1 MKTIKVRISTEFRAR
16 WTWCSCSDVGFV
28 SSRLSIVES
37 TGITTS
43 KLHKRSDSPSQPS
56 WNLTELFDTIS
67 ANPCECHAATA
78 GCKAGKKKETNR
90 WRTWNGK
97 DEPWKFCHF
106 SKYTWECWNVEM
118 LCLNEFPMNYIFF
131 FAYFYIFCIPWR
143 FWDEIEVVNISFA
156 PCILLIPNFFIWSFL
171 FFFRGKYLEPK
182 GFTRGESTPKD
193 ETILQRSGVRG
204 DEASCD
210 ILAPSSKIVSFER
223 IANARVLF
231 PRMRK
236 VDSRDTR

>member
-1 MKTIKVRISTEFRAR
+1 MPRCHR
-16 WTWCSCSDVGFV
+16 
-28 SSRLSIVES
+28 RLQ
-37 TGITTS
+37 G
-43 KLHKRSDSPSQPS
+43 
-56 WNLTELFDTIS
+56 W
-67 ANPCECHAATA
+67 
-78 GCKAGKKKETNR
+78 KKEGNEPMTDVER
-90 WRTWNGK
+90 KGRTVEILSFFPNTL
-97 DEPWKFCHF
+97 E
-106 SKYTWECWNVEM
+106 NVETLR

>member
-16 WTWCSCSDVGFV
+16 WTWCSRSDVGFV

-90 WRTWNGK
+90 WRNGK

-106 SKYTWECWNVEM
+106 SKYTWECWNVEIM
-118 LCLNEFPMNYIFF
+118 FKRVSNELYIFLRLFLYILYSLEILRRDRSGQYF
-131 FAYFYIFCIPWR
+131 FRSMHSSNSKLFYLIFP
-143 FWDEIEVVNISFA
+143 
-156 PCILLIPNFFIWSFL
+156 
-171 FFFRGKYLEPK
+171 FFF
-182 GFTRGESTPKD
+182 S
-193 ETILQRSGVRG
+193 
-204 DEASCD
+204 
-210 ILAPSSKIVSFER
+210 
-223 IANARVLF
+223 
-231 PRMRK
+231 
-236 VDSRDTR
+236 